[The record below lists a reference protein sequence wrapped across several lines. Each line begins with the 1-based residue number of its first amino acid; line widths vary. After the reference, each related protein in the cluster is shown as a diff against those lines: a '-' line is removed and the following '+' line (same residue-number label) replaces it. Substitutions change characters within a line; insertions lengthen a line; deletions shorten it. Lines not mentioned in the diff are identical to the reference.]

1 MRQDD
6 VRSFLA
12 DPGLR
17 SALES
22 MVRRRV
28 PSSEVD
34 DIVQST
40 FTEALVSKTAPD
52 EPDALRR
59 WIFGVARNKVV
70 DFHRR
75 TKREAPPSEDMPEVP
90 AEEGV
95 AHSDRDLLRWAEE
108 ELPENSD
115 APKTLEWMLREG
127 AGEKLEA
134 IAASEKL
141 PAPTVRQRVH
151 RLRSYMKKRWAAE
164 LALVAALGISILVF
178 WMWNRKRPE
187 PITNLPPIHGPR
199 EMARDMRERG
209 LAECEAGRYEPCLR
223 MLDSAKQG
231 DPDGDSDPRVVK
243 AREDA
248 KKALAPV
255 PSVVPSVVPS
265 DVPSAVP
272 SDIPKSFPPKPG
284 PAPTPT
290 TTVSKEF
297 DIKKS
302 LEMKKKME
310 IDTKPTATPTVSSD
324 VFGSDPTT
332 TGGGKK

>member
-1 MRQDD
+1 MRLDD
-6 VRSFLA
+6 VRSLIA

-34 DIVQST
+34 DIVQAT

-75 TKREAPPSEDMPEVP
+75 TKREAPAHEDLPDVP
-90 AEEGV
+90 AEDEV
-95 AHSDRDLLRWAEE
+95 PHSDRDLLRWAAK
-108 ELPENSD
+108 ELPSGRE

-134 IAASEKL
+134 IAASEKI

-164 LALVAALGISILVF
+164 LALVAALGIGLFVF
-178 WMWNRKRPE
+178 WLYNRKRPE
-187 PITNLPPIHGPR
+187 PITDRPHVLSPR
-199 EMARDMRERG
+199 EMARELRQHG
-209 LAECEAGRYEPCLR
+209 LDECNAGHFEPCVK
-223 MLDSAKQG
+223 MLDSAAQTDPEG
-231 DPDGDSDPRVVK
+231 DQDPRVIK

-248 KKALAPV
+248 KKALTPAPTPSETIAPT
-255 PSVVPSVVPS
+255 PSVVPTF
-265 DVPSAVP
+265 A
-272 SDIPKSFPPKPG
+272 PK
-284 PAPTPT
+284 PTPT
-290 TTVSKEF
+290 TTLDPKLDLKKKE
-297 DIKKS
+297 
-302 LEMKKKME
+302 EMKKEM
-310 IDTKPTATPTVSSD
+310 TKPT
-324 VFGSDPTT
+324 
-332 TGGGKK
+332 GKSTLPSEDLK

>member
-6 VRSFLA
+6 VRSLLA

-17 SALES
+17 SQLES

-34 DIVQST
+34 DIIQST

-75 TKREAPPSEDMPEVP
+75 TKREAPASEDLPDVP
-90 AEEGV
+90 AEDGL
-95 AHSDRDLLRWAEE
+95 AHSDRDLLRWAEK
-108 ELPENSD
+108 ELPSGGD

-134 IAASEKL
+134 IAASEKI

-151 RLRSYMKKRWAAE
+151 RLRSYMKRRWAAE
-164 LALVAALGISILVF
+164 LALVAALGVGLLVF
-178 WMWNRKRPE
+178 WLWHRKRPE
-187 PITNLPPIHGPR
+187 PIADVPKILTPR
-199 EMARDMRERG
+199 EMARELRQHG
-209 LAECEAGRYEPCLR
+209 LAECDAGHWEPCVK
-223 MLDSAKQG
+223 MLDTAAQG
-231 DPDGDSDPRVVK
+231 DPEGDQDPRVVK

-248 KKALAPV
+248 KKGLTPAPA
-255 PSVVPSVVPS
+255 PSVVPSITPTATPSNIPS
-265 DVPSAVP
+265 DTPTAVP
-272 SDIPKSFPPKPG
+272 KFAPKPG
-284 PAPTPT
+284 PT
-290 TTVSKEF
+290 TSKM
-297 DIKKS
+297 DGD
-302 LEMKKKME
+302 LKKMKE
-310 IDTKPTATPTVSSD
+310 SEMQKPWVPETDVSSD
-324 VFGSDPTT
+324 
-332 TGGGKK
+332 GKK